1 MTGRDAIA
9 ASHRP
14 TTHETEMSAVYGE
27 GIVAGLLGAATIALW
42 FLIIDTVN
50 GRPLYTPTVLGT
62 AVFRGGAGLDHPETL
77 PISFEMV
84 MMFTWVHALVFA
96 AVGGIASRLLAFAEH
111 TANVGF
117 GIVLLFVIFEFGFV
131 AVTMVVAEQ
140 VLHSLAWPAV
150 LGGNLLAAAVM
161 GAYFWRRHPNLNIE
175 P

>member
-1 MTGRDAIA
+1 MAGREAIA
-9 ASHRP
+9 APHRP
-14 TTHETEMSAVYGE
+14 RARESELSSVYGE

-42 FLIIDTVN
+42 FLIVDTIN

-77 PISFEMV
+77 PISLEMV
-84 MMFTWVHALVFA
+84 MLFTWVHALVFA
-96 AVGGIASRLLAFAEH
+96 AAGGIAARLLAFAEH

-117 GIVLLFVIFEFGFV
+117 GIVLLFVLFEFGFV
-131 AVTMVVAEQ
+131 AVTMVFAEQ
-140 VLHSLAWPAV
+140 VLRSLAWPAV
-150 LGGNLLAAAVM
+150 LVGNLLAAAVM